1 MQSHEVISI
10 FHHKHH
16 SYMIA
21 DGSFAGNNVIP
32 LSDKVSDP
40 EQSVQSTLNWIGD
53 RILHHAIPLPAD
65 FEAEPEQDNE
75 SVEAQSTSAVHSSQS
90 LETQERID
98 RNLFTSRLHEE
109 IGKGKIVT
117 DEGKLQL

>member
-1 MQSHEVISI
+1 
-10 FHHKHH
+10 
-16 SYMIA
+16 MIA

-40 EQSVQSTLNWIGD
+40 EQSIQSTLNWIGD

-75 SVEAQSTSAVHSSQS
+75 SVEAQSKSAVHSSQS

-117 DEGKLQL
+117 DQGKLQL